1 MQRFVA
7 CGLVVGAVMVGCGG
21 TQGSTGPGNL
31 GGSVSV
37 GGTKGAGG
45 SLAVGGGP
53 SAGGT
58 QAGGSV
64 ATGGLTSSGDS
75 SAVAFTGGSAAT
87 GGAAS
92 TGGATSAGATTG
104 GNVGTGGTKPS
115 GGGTASAASAVSG
128 GTGPTGGKSA
138 TGGVLATGGAKPT
151 GGNTATGASAG
162 TGGTRPMGGS
172 APTGGSAATGGTS
185 GADAVDAAT
194 MATAMGFGTNIGNT
208 LENTT
213 SWETG
218 WGQPLISQ
226 AYINGMASRGIKTV
240 RVPVAWDTYAVSG
253 VIDSAKMNR
262 VKEVVSWIEA
272 AGMYSV
278 VNIHW
283 DGGWIYNENNSN
295 KYKLTDDVKTKFAS
309 YWTQIAT
316 AFSTVGHKLIFE
328 GLNEEGNFWVNG
340 DSNGT
345 PDYAALNSLNQLFV
359 TTVRAQ
365 AGYSKTRALLI
376 AGFTTDI
383 DKTCV
388 DAFTVPNDP
397 AGQGKLFLSIHYYT
411 PYTFCGLDTV
421 ESWGSPQTT
430 WGTDAEKTTLTN
442 LFTKLATFSTQKK
455 IPVIL
460 GEFGVTRG
468 TNYPRDSASRILW
481 MESVFDAALSRNMVP
496 LLWDTGSEIGR
507 VDGSFSTELQ
517 TVMNG
522 VKQ

>member
-1 MQRFVA
+1 MTSGGVA
-7 CGLVVGAVMVGCGG
+7 N
-21 TQGSTGPGNL
+21 T
-31 GGSVSV
+31 
-37 GGTKGAGG
+37 
-45 SLAVGGGP
+45 GGP
-53 SAGGT
+53 

-64 ATGGLTSSGDS
+64 ATGGRMN
-75 SAVAFTGGSAAT
+75 TGGSSAAT
-87 GGAAS
+87 QAGGS
-92 TGGATSAGATTG
+92 TALGGATSIG
-104 GNVGTGGTKPS
+104 G
-115 GGGTASAASAVSG
+115 
-128 GTGPTGGKSA
+128 
-138 TGGVLATGGAKPT
+138 
-151 GGNTATGASAG
+151 
-162 TGGTRPMGGS
+162 
-172 APTGGSAATGGTS
+172 AATGGTLGTGS
-185 GADAVDAAT
+185 GGTKAAGGNAATGGSVAMGGAAPSGGTPAAGGSSTRGGSTSTGGTPATGGSRASGGNAVTGGSAPIGGSLAVAGASAVDAAT
-194 MATAMGFGTNIGNT
+194 MAKAMGWGTNIGNT

-226 AYINGMASRGIKTV
+226 AYIKGIASRGIKTV
-240 RVPVAWDTYAVSG
+240 RVPVAWDTYAVNG
-253 VIDSAKMNR
+253 VVDSTKMNR
-262 VKEVVSWIEA
+262 VKEVVGWIEA

-283 DGGWIYNENNSN
+283 DGGWIYNESNAN

-316 AFSTVGHKLIFE
+316 AFSSVGHALIFE
-328 GLNEEGNFWVNG
+328 GLNEEANFYVNG

-359 TTVRAQ
+359 TTVRGQ
-365 AGYSKTRALLI
+365 AGYNKTRALLI

-421 ESWGSPQTT
+421 ESWGSPQKT
-430 WGTDAEKTTLTN
+430 WGTDAEKTALTN
-442 LFTKLATFSTQKK
+442 LFAKLATFSSQKK

-468 TNYPRDSASRILW
+468 TNYPREPASRSLW
-481 MESVFDAALSRNMVP
+481 MGSVFKAALTRNMVP
-496 LLWDTGSEIGR
+496 LLWDTGSEISR
-507 VDGSFSTELQ
+507 TDGAFSTELQ
-517 TVMNG
+517 TAVAEIQ
-522 VKQ
+522 K